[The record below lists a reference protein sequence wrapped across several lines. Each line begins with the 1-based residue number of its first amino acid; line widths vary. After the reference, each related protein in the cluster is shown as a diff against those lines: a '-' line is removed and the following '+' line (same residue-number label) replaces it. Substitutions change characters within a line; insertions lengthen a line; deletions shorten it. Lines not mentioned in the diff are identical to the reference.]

1 MEKTTSLEDKDIPKS
16 LTIGVYEYSFKQKKS
31 NKNYAY
37 RCRNRKCGVII
48 SINENNLLKIIKNNI
63 IEDIEYQ
70 IVSKKEHTCNKNTEI
85 ISNKFINTNSD
96 MYQLAPDL
104 IKNNID
110 KTLEWHEQNLKDN
123 NITITK
129 NQIKTILQKFRDIN
143 YPKNDLY
150 LQDISKIRITFSK
163 TNKSRKF
170 KY

>member
-1 MEKTTSLEDKDIPKS
+1 
-16 LTIGVYEYSFKQKKS
+16 
-31 NKNYAY
+31 
-37 RCRNRKCGVII
+37 
-48 SINENNLLKIIKNNI
+48 
-63 IEDIEYQ
+63 
-70 IVSKKEHTCNKNTEI
+70 
-85 ISNKFINTNSD
+85 